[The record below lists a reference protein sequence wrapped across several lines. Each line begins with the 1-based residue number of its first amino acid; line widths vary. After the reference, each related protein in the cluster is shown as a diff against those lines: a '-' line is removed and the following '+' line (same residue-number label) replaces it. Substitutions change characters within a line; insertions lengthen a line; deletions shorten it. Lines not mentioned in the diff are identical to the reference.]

1 MVKRISLYVGNILGT
16 LNHQPFESDVLLETK
31 WLLNHCSNWRMMTL
45 INFGNLKY
53 VSSTFVT
60 KEMMN
65 LILCVCL
72 YVQAQSVL
80 EMLMVS

>member
-1 MVKRISLYVGNILGT
+1 
-16 LNHQPFESDVLLETK
+16 
-31 WLLNHCSNWRMMTL
+31 MMTL
-45 INFGNLKY
+45 VNFGNLKY